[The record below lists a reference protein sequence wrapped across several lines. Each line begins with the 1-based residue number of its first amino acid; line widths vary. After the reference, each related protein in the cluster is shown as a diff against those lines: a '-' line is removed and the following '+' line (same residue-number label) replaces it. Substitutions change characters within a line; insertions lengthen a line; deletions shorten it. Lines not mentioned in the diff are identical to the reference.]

1 MQDFIKINK
10 DDNVAVALKPIAK
23 GTTVNV
29 AGTEVTTVEDIPQG
43 HKFVIKEIKNGDPVI
58 KYGFRIGFAQADIP
72 VGAWVHTHNL
82 KTGLGELLEYTYEPE
97 GHKDVEPTEPAY
109 FDGYMRENGKVGVRN
124 EVWIVPTVGCVNSIA
139 RAIEATARMNKPEG
153 VDEVVAF
160 THPYGC
166 SQTTEDQENTRKI
179 LADLINHPNAGA
191 VLVLGLGCENSCLEM
206 ESNMYLEIK
215 NISKTIKGNRVLD
228 DISASM
234 ECGKIYGFRGQNGS
248 GKTML
253 MRCICG
259 LVIPDNGAIIVDG
272 DELGKRISF
281 PESLGALIESP
292 GFIEHYSALD
302 NMRAIASIK
311 GIALENEMREILQEV
326 GLDPD
331 EKKSVK
337 KYSLGMRQKL
347 GIAIALMENPELII
361 LDEPFN
367 ALDEKSVEKVKK
379 IIKQRA
385 EAGALIIVSC
395 HDREILDQIADSIYY
410 MEEGKIIRNEKK

>member
-1 MQDFIKINK
+1 MMANEKSP
-10 DDNVAVALKPIAK
+10 A
-23 GTTVNV
+23 
-29 AGTEVTTVEDIPQG
+29 
-43 HKFVIKEIKNGDPVI
+43 
-58 KYGFRIGFAQADIP
+58 RI
-72 VGAWVHTHNL
+72 TH
-82 KTGLGELLEYTYEPE
+82 
-97 GHKDVEPTEPAY
+97 
-109 FDGYMRENGKVGVRN
+109 
-124 EVWIVPTVGCVNSIA
+124 CVL
-139 RAIEATARMNKPEG
+139 AT
-153 VDEVVAF
+153 
-160 THPYGC
+160 
-166 SQTTEDQENTRKI
+166 
-179 LADLINHPNAGA
+179 
-191 VLVLGLGCENSCLEM
+191 SCLEM

-347 GIAIALMENPELII
+347 IGRHL
-361 LDEPFN
+361 
-367 ALDEKSVEKVKK
+367 
-379 IIKQRA
+379 
-385 EAGALIIVSC
+385 
-395 HDREILDQIADSIYY
+395 
-410 MEEGKIIRNEKK
+410 

>member
-1 MQDFIKINK
+1 MMANEKSP
-10 DDNVAVALKPIAK
+10 A
-23 GTTVNV
+23 
-29 AGTEVTTVEDIPQG
+29 
-43 HKFVIKEIKNGDPVI
+43 
-58 KYGFRIGFAQADIP
+58 RI
-72 VGAWVHTHNL
+72 TH
-82 KTGLGELLEYTYEPE
+82 
-97 GHKDVEPTEPAY
+97 
-109 FDGYMRENGKVGVRN
+109 
-124 EVWIVPTVGCVNSIA
+124 CVL
-139 RAIEATARMNKPEG
+139 AT
-153 VDEVVAF
+153 
-160 THPYGC
+160 
-166 SQTTEDQENTRKI
+166 
-179 LADLINHPNAGA
+179 
-191 VLVLGLGCENSCLEM
+191 SCLEM

-331 EKKSVK
+331 EKKFVK

-410 MEEGKIIRNEKK
+410 MEEGNIIRNEEK

>member
-1 MQDFIKINK
+1 
-10 DDNVAVALKPIAK
+10 
-23 GTTVNV
+23 
-29 AGTEVTTVEDIPQG
+29 
-43 HKFVIKEIKNGDPVI
+43 
-58 KYGFRIGFAQADIP
+58 
-72 VGAWVHTHNL
+72 
-82 KTGLGELLEYTYEPE
+82 
-97 GHKDVEPTEPAY
+97 
-109 FDGYMRENGKVGVRN
+109 
-124 EVWIVPTVGCVNSIA
+124 
-139 RAIEATARMNKPEG
+139 
-153 VDEVVAF
+153 
-160 THPYGC
+160 
-166 SQTTEDQENTRKI
+166 
-179 LADLINHPNAGA
+179 
-191 VLVLGLGCENSCLEM
+191 
-206 ESNMYLEIK
+206 MYLEIK

-281 PESLGALIESP
+281 PESLGALIENP

-311 GIALENEMREILQEV
+311 GIASENEMREILQEV

-347 GIAIALMENPELII
+347 GIAIALMEKPEMIL

-367 ALDEKSVEKVKK
+367 ALDEKSVKLFRELLIKYKKQEK
-379 IIKQRA
+379 
-385 EAGALIIVSC
+385 LIILTSHNKEDIESLC
-395 HDREILDQIADSIYY
+395 DHTYRIQSGQIIA
-410 MEEGKIIRNEKK
+410 E

>member
-191 VLVLGLGCENSCLEM
+191 VLVLGLGCENSRIEVLKDYIGEVSSDRVKFLQVQDVENEQETAEKMMEELMAYAKSVQEKLDDKYVRVELDDRSEKLGYRMREGQIEKVPYLLVIGFNEM
-206 ESNMYLEIK
+206 ENQTVSYRLHGQAETTTMPVDEF
-215 NISKTIKGNRVLD
+215 V
-228 DISASM
+228 
-234 ECGKIYGFRGQNGS
+234 EKI
-248 GKTML
+248 
-253 MRCICG
+253 
-259 LVIPDNGAIIVDG
+259 
-272 DELGKRISF
+272 
-281 PESLGALIESP
+281 
-292 GFIEHYSALD
+292 
-302 NMRAIASIK
+302 
-311 GIALENEMREILQEV
+311 ENEIE
-326 GLDPD
+326 
-331 EKKSVK
+331 
-337 KYSLGMRQKL
+337 QKL
-347 GIAIALMENPELII
+347 
-361 LDEPFN
+361 
-367 ALDEKSVEKVKK
+367 
-379 IIKQRA
+379 R
-385 EAGALIIVSC
+385 
-395 HDREILDQIADSIYY
+395 
-410 MEEGKIIRNEKK
+410 

>member
-1 MQDFIKINK
+1 MMANEKSP
-10 DDNVAVALKPIAK
+10 A
-23 GTTVNV
+23 
-29 AGTEVTTVEDIPQG
+29 
-43 HKFVIKEIKNGDPVI
+43 
-58 KYGFRIGFAQADIP
+58 RI
-72 VGAWVHTHNL
+72 TH
-82 KTGLGELLEYTYEPE
+82 
-97 GHKDVEPTEPAY
+97 
-109 FDGYMRENGKVGVRN
+109 
-124 EVWIVPTVGCVNSIA
+124 CVL
-139 RAIEATARMNKPEG
+139 AT
-153 VDEVVAF
+153 
-160 THPYGC
+160 
-166 SQTTEDQENTRKI
+166 
-179 LADLINHPNAGA
+179 
-191 VLVLGLGCENSCLEM
+191 SCLEM

-367 ALDEKSVEKVKK
+367 ALDEASCENVKK
-379 IIKQRA
+379 MILSAKVPDRVV
-385 EAGALIIVSC
+385 LLSC
-395 HDREILDQIADSIYY
+395 HDKNQINALCDETI
-410 MEEGKIIRNEKK
+410 ELAQGKIIRRDSLYEKEK

>member
-1 MQDFIKINK
+1 
-10 DDNVAVALKPIAK
+10 
-23 GTTVNV
+23 
-29 AGTEVTTVEDIPQG
+29 
-43 HKFVIKEIKNGDPVI
+43 
-58 KYGFRIGFAQADIP
+58 
-72 VGAWVHTHNL
+72 
-82 KTGLGELLEYTYEPE
+82 
-97 GHKDVEPTEPAY
+97 
-109 FDGYMRENGKVGVRN
+109 
-124 EVWIVPTVGCVNSIA
+124 
-139 RAIEATARMNKPEG
+139 
-153 VDEVVAF
+153 
-160 THPYGC
+160 
-166 SQTTEDQENTRKI
+166 
-179 LADLINHPNAGA
+179 
-191 VLVLGLGCENSCLEM
+191 
-206 ESNMYLEIK
+206 MYLEIK

-281 PESLGALIESP
+281 PESLGALIENP

-347 GIAIALMENPELII
+347 GIVIALMENPELII
-361 LDEPFN
+361 
-367 ALDEKSVEKVKK
+367 LDEKSVEKVKK

>member
-1 MQDFIKINK
+1 MKYQHLW
-10 DDNVAVALKPIAK
+10 NV
-23 GTTVNV
+23 
-29 AGTEVTTVEDIPQG
+29 
-43 HKFVIKEIKNGDPVI
+43 
-58 KYGFRIGFAQADIP
+58 
-72 VGAWVHTHNL
+72 
-82 KTGLGELLEYTYEPE
+82 
-97 GHKDVEPTEPAY
+97 
-109 FDGYMRENGKVGVRN
+109 
-124 EVWIVPTVGCVNSIA
+124 
-139 RAIEATARMNKPEG
+139 
-153 VDEVVAF
+153 
-160 THPYGC
+160 
-166 SQTTEDQENTRKI
+166 
-179 LADLINHPNAGA
+179 
-191 VLVLGLGCENSCLEM
+191 
-206 ESNMYLEIK
+206 
-215 NISKTIKGNRVLD
+215 
-228 DISASM
+228 
-234 ECGKIYGFRGQNGS
+234 GKIIVS
-248 GKTML
+248 G
-253 MRCICG
+253 G
-259 LVIPDNGAIIVDG
+259 
-272 DELGKRISF
+272 RIHR
-281 PESLGALIESP
+281 ESLGALIESP

-337 KYSLGMRQKL
+337 KYSLGMRQKR

>member
-1 MQDFIKINK
+1 MMANEKSP
-10 DDNVAVALKPIAK
+10 A
-23 GTTVNV
+23 
-29 AGTEVTTVEDIPQG
+29 
-43 HKFVIKEIKNGDPVI
+43 
-58 KYGFRIGFAQADIP
+58 RI
-72 VGAWVHTHNL
+72 TH
-82 KTGLGELLEYTYEPE
+82 
-97 GHKDVEPTEPAY
+97 
-109 FDGYMRENGKVGVRN
+109 
-124 EVWIVPTVGCVNSIA
+124 CVL
-139 RAIEATARMNKPEG
+139 AT
-153 VDEVVAF
+153 
-160 THPYGC
+160 
-166 SQTTEDQENTRKI
+166 
-179 LADLINHPNAGA
+179 
-191 VLVLGLGCENSCLEM
+191 SCLEM

-281 PESLGALIESP
+281 PESLGALIENP

-311 GIALENEMREILQEV
+311 GIASENEMREILQEV

>member
-1 MQDFIKINK
+1 MMANEKSP
-10 DDNVAVALKPIAK
+10 A
-23 GTTVNV
+23 
-29 AGTEVTTVEDIPQG
+29 
-43 HKFVIKEIKNGDPVI
+43 
-58 KYGFRIGFAQADIP
+58 RI
-72 VGAWVHTHNL
+72 TH
-82 KTGLGELLEYTYEPE
+82 
-97 GHKDVEPTEPAY
+97 
-109 FDGYMRENGKVGVRN
+109 
-124 EVWIVPTVGCVNSIA
+124 CVL
-139 RAIEATARMNKPEG
+139 AT
-153 VDEVVAF
+153 
-160 THPYGC
+160 
-166 SQTTEDQENTRKI
+166 
-179 LADLINHPNAGA
+179 
-191 VLVLGLGCENSCLEM
+191 SCLEM

-292 GFIEHYSALD
+292 GFI
-302 NMRAIASIK
+302 
-311 GIALENEMREILQEV
+311 V